1 MPISSIDVGKS
12 LLFKSYIV
20 PDHFYTQEIIFSRS
34 VPPFASRITMD
45 TLPLK
50 LKGHVKGTE
59 GVS

>member
-1 MPISSIDVGKS
+1 MPVSSIDVGKS

-20 PDHFYTQEIIFSRS
+20 PDHFYIQEIIFLKCT
-34 VPPFASRITMD
+34 PFASRITMD
-45 TLPLK
+45 TPPLK